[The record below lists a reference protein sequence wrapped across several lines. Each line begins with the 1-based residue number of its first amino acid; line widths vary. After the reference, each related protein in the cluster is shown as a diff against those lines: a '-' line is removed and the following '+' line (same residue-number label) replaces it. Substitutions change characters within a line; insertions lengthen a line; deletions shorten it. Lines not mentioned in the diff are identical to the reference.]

1 MEITVEE
8 WRGFPGYEDRVQV
21 SSLGRVRTLRLLKGF
36 ITNESGYLA
45 IAKSF
50 EVDVDGKVTYEK
62 EYVHSLVAKTF
73 IGPRP
78 LGKQVNHIDGDRT
91 NNAIENLE
99 YVTVQENSH
108 HAFKIGNRNHYFTD
122 DQMNQI
128 SQWYFDDGLDQ
139 TEISRKLLPKKFDV
153 SDLRRMRKKVRSVCE
168 IWRKKDGVG
177 KRKPKRKQLTALEV
191 ARMRELYAAGK
202 LTQTELGKMF
212 ECHPA
217 NVSRVVRGLLHPNG
231 NASVTLD

>member
-1 MEITVEE
+1 MENTVEE
-8 WRGFPGYEDRVQV
+8 WRWLLGFKDRVQV
-21 SSLGRVRTLRLLKGF
+21 SNLGRVRTLRILEGS
-36 ITNESGYLA
+36 ITSHGYVTV
-45 IAKSF
+45 AKN
-50 EVDVDGKVTYEK
+50 YEDWEGIRARPGK
-62 EYVHSLVAKTF
+62 EYVHALVARTF
-73 IGPRP
+73 KGTRP
-78 LGKQVNHIDGDRT
+78 DGMEVNHIDGDRS
-91 NNAIENLE
+91 NNAEENLE
-99 YVTVQENSH
+99 YITPKGNQQ

-122 DQMNQI
+122 SQMDQI
-128 SQWYFDDGLDQ
+128 SQWYFIEGIDQ
-139 TEISRKLLPKKFDV
+139 TEIARKLITDRNNV
-153 SDLRRMRKKVRSVCE
+153 AEMRRMRKKVRSVCE

-177 KRKPKRKQLTALEV
+177 KRKPKRKQLTVLEV